1 LAAILA
7 NEAGITDPTVICAA
21 LLHDTIEDTETTA
34 DELLQ
39 QFGQDIASI
48 VMEVTDD
55 KSLPKNER
63 KQRQIDHAAS
73 LSPDAKLVKL
83 ADKISNLRDIAA
95 TPPKGWD
102 IQRKREYFDWSKA
115 VVDRMRGA
123 HSALE
128 ALFDVA
134 ASARP
139 SSETPSSAPE
149 PKSPTS
155 ASSPIPNL
163 PHIKAAP
170 PEEYGKA
177 YVIGGV
183 RSPPRPKP

>member
-1 LAAILA
+1 MSPITIDAEEPLGKIMRALSFAATKHRDQRRKDAEASPYINHPIALAAILA

-39 QFGQDIASI
+39 RFGQDIASI

-55 KSLPKNER
+55 KGLPKDER

-73 LSPDAKLVKL
+73 LSAKARLVKL

-95 TPPKGWD
+95 APPADWNIK
-102 IQRKREYFDWSKA
+102 RKQEYFDWAMK
-115 VVDRMRGA
+115 VVDQMRGTN
-123 HSALE
+123 SALE

-134 ASARP
+134 SRARP
-139 SSETPSSAPE
+139 T
-149 PKSPTS
+149 
-155 ASSPIPNL
+155 
-163 PHIKAAP
+163 
-170 PEEYGKA
+170 G
-177 YVIGGV
+177 
-183 RSPPRPKP
+183 